1 MIEETDTDIEVRKYA
16 EAAAARDL
24 GIEPY
29 PNLAASSVNPLPTND
44 TDQYF
49 ADLGSAVQTAVI
61 EPATAVV
68 AGLRQPAQQAIDST
82 IDFLGSEASK
92 FFQYGGFGD
101 AIGMDKNS
109 QASLYRDMELNTR
122 KHLNDK
128 GFDTELP
135 LKSLQPDTEI
145 GIGIRELTAYVS
157 NFLLGKPQ
165 FRKVEGLGDSVLDTV
180 GDWGYRLLSNVR
192 ANSLGAHALSPEES
206 NLSQLAVEMGFVTEL
221 NDYFAEGSTADRM
234 SESVAD
240 RIAMTA
246 NPSVRGMDLNAE
258 QRLLRKVDTIVEDN
272 AAAGVLTGAIMAAA
286 KAFKTAAAFPKTTT
300 AAVAGTA
307 MAPDDA
313 ETSPLSAV
321 GRAAKPAMS
330 TADNMGGAAKAADNA
345 PDLDELGFF
354 SQAQRAAE
362 GLGMDKGTGE
372 QFLSM
377 LKKAGVKE
385 DELKWTGLDVL
396 LAKDRVTKQE
406 IIDHIDANRIELQER
421 ELVPADP
428 DDYEVGTAQFDP
440 GNGEVIEDA
449 AEYEHIYQDY
459 IYDLDRI
466 DANNLDDTLPSWFQY
481 FQRNLVQ
488 EMGGGQQGLEASM
501 KLIQRIK
508 QSGYGAFMGADR
520 SAVDEALLA
529 LAREEYMN
537 NPLMRWVDEAGRD
550 AGVGYEI
557 VGNDDIGYVI
567 RDPDGVM
574 VDTGSDVPYSFNEAM
589 VRAERDAIDTD
600 RIGISD
606 GGFEEDGFAQHQ
618 EYTQPGGDNYRE
630 ILLSLPRFEGDPDRA
645 TIMLPDADQQE
656 LLVLQQRKAAMDNQ
670 PPGVIDPGFMMTQK
684 DLDRLRELEQ
694 AARTVE
700 GRKRELTRYSG
711 GHYAEQNLVVHAR
724 VSDRTDNNG
733 KKVLYIEELQSDWG
747 QRGRDD
753 GFFTPGARDRQD
765 IVRDMNEMYEPFI
778 EELWGVMSKKE
789 PDEFTNPNAQLGIN
803 ENKPSIIEMTRQL
816 KVYFRNKYDDRSIM
830 TANDIARGVREE
842 LANAEGAEKVIDM
855 AQRQQD
861 LSLELRTSGGLAKG
875 PFVTS
880 TDKWVTVAMKRMLRK
895 AIEEGYD
902 YVAWTPGQIQATR
915 WNNQGLITA
924 YDTVIPK
931 NSQKLL
937 DRVDKG
943 TKLETINIAFPDDGG
958 YYVIGSTS
966 GSGGQPTLAIPITD
980 AMRNQAPGGL
990 PLFSGAGAAVVAG
1003 GAAASNRGADNG
1015 QMEMQF

>member
-1 MIEETDTDIEVRKYA
+1 MIEETDTDIEVRKYDEA
-16 EAAAARDL
+16 EAARMI
-24 GIEPY
+24 GFEPY
-29 PNLAASSVNPLPTND
+29 PNLTPKPGPNMAAASIAPLPTND
-44 TDQYF
+44 IDQYF
-49 ADLGSAVQTAVI
+49 ADLGS
-61 EPATAVV
+61 VV
-68 AGLRQPAQQAIDST
+68 KETVVSPTAGLRQGAQELIDT
-82 IDFLGSEASK
+82 GIDFLGSEASK
-92 FFQYGGFGD
+92 FFQYGGFHKTLGLSD
-101 AIGMDKNS
+101 EAGAEIYKN
-109 QASLYRDMELNTR
+109 MELNTR
-122 KHLNDK
+122 KNLNDR

-135 LKSLQPDTEI
+135 LKNLQPETEI
-145 GIGIRELTAYVS
+145 GIGIREMTAYVS
-157 NFLLGKPQ
+157 NFLLGRPQ
-165 FRKVEGLGDSVLDTV
+165 FTKVKGLGDSVLDTI

-192 ANSLGAHALSPEES
+192 ANSLGAHALNPEES
-206 NLSQLAVEMGFVTEL
+206 NLSQLAVEMGFVQEL
-221 NDYFAEGSTADRM
+221 NDFYAEGSVADRM
-234 SESVAD
+234 SEGVAD
-240 RIAMTA
+240 RLSMMA
-246 NPSVRGMDLNAE
+246 NPSVRGMELDAE

-272 AAAGVLTGAIMAAA
+272 AAAGVLTAGIMAAA
-286 KAFKTAAAFPKTTT
+286 KAFKTAKAFPKTTG
-300 AAVAGTA
+300 AVVGGAA
-307 MAPDDA
+307 MAPEDG
-313 ETSPLSAV
+313 ETAPLSAA

-330 TADNMGGAAKAADNA
+330 TADNMGGAVKTADNA
-345 PDLDELGFF
+345 ADLDDLGFF

-372 QFLSM
+372 QFRSM
-377 LKKAGVKE
+377 LKKAGVKD

-428 DDYEVGTAQFDP
+428 DDYQTGTAQFDQ
-440 GNGEVIEDA
+440 NSGEVIEDA
-449 AEYEHIYQDY
+449 VEYEHIFQDY

-466 DANNLDDTLPSWFQY
+466 DANDLEDTLPSWFQY

-488 EMGGGQQGLEASM
+488 EMGGGQQGQEDAM

-520 SAVDEALLA
+520 SVVDEALLA

-537 NPLMRWVDEAGRD
+537 NPLMRWVDDASRD
-550 AGVGYEI
+550 AGIGYEI

-567 RDPDGVM
+567 RDPDGIM

-600 RIGISD
+600 RIGMSD

-618 EYTQPGGDNYRE
+618 EYTQFGGDNYRE

-656 LLVLQQRKAAMDNQ
+656 LIALEQKKARLNTEPDLRMTPAETQRLNELQQS
-670 PPGVIDPGFMMTQK
+670 
-684 DLDRLRELEQ
+684 
-694 AARTVE
+694 ARTVE

-753 GFFTPGARDRQD
+753 GFFTPGARASQV
-765 IVRDMNEMYEPFI
+765 ITKEMNEMYEPFI
-778 EELWGVMSKKE
+778 EELWGVMSKRE
-789 PDEFTNPNAQLGIN
+789 PYFSNPNAMAQQGS
-803 ENKPSIIEMTRQL
+803 KPSITEMTRQL
-816 KVYFRNKYDDRSIM
+816 KVYFRDKYDGGMM
-830 TANDIARGVREE
+830 TLSDIVQRLPEE
-842 LANAEGAEKVIDM
+842 LSGAEGVEKVMDM
-855 AQRQQD
+855 AKRQRD
-861 LSLELRTSGGLAKG
+861 LSLELRSSGGLAKG

-902 YVAWTPGQIQATR
+902 YVAWTPGQIQADR

-931 NSQKLL
+931 NSQKLV
-937 DRVDKG
+937 DRIDKG
-943 TKLETINIAFPDDGG
+943 TKLE
-958 YYVIGSTS
+958 VIQIDIPNAQVGSAQT
-966 GSGGQPTLAIPITD
+966 QDTLSIPITD
-980 AMRNQAPGGL
+980 AMRNQAPGGM
-990 PLFSGAGAAVVAG
+990 PLFSGAGAAVVGG
-1003 GAAASNRGADNG
+1003 GAAVSQSQNEQR